1 MTIRKDVKYQALVH
15 YEYFEKSLR
24 TVAGKYG
31 ISKSILSKWLKHKSK
46 PCVPTTQN
54 ARPNSL
60 VNRIQDQVERVVQ
73 YDPYVSASEIR
84 SKLSVNVARSVS
96 LSTVYRALHAKRI
109 TYKRAQRCPKGSP
122 PSSHPFMQV
131 PDPYENAISI
141 DECHF
146 YTSDRRRR
154 GWAKKGWR
162 VPKEP
167 LRGRTSTTLLLAID
181 HSGVVGYTLKTGSV
195 KAGDFADFIK
205 TLPPG
210 RPIILDNAAIHRSR
224 VVRETAQ
231 RHGSNLRFIPPYSPW
246 FNPIEFAFSE
256 VKRSVRR
263 LITANTLR
271 ELYKVLRA
279 RLLLGVASASYF
291 NHCKRVR
298 REFDQAPNSA

>member
-15 YEYFEKSLR
+15 FEYFEKSLR
-24 TVAGKYG
+24 TIAGKYG

-46 PCVPTTQN
+46 PCVPTSQN

-154 GWAKKGWR
+154 GWAKKGRR

-167 LRGRTSTTLLLAID
+167 LRGRTSTRESAMKFGHEIWASSKFHVLTPCVKMWDNKASNRAVCSRSYIATHVHETVKSTTVRSNAVLLA
-181 HSGVVGYTLKTGSV
+181 
-195 KAGDFADFIK
+195 FI
-205 TLPPG
+205 G
-210 RPIILDNAAIHRSR
+210 A
-224 VVRETAQ
+224 
-231 RHGSNLRFIPPYSPW
+231 PW
-246 FNPIEFAFSE
+246 P
-256 VKRSVRR
+256 
-263 LITANTLR
+263 
-271 ELYKVLRA
+271 
-279 RLLLGVASASYF
+279 
-291 NHCKRVR
+291 
-298 REFDQAPNSA
+298 